1 MGKKKV
7 VEKKEEGGS
16 VAEMALALA
25 NKRKREE
32 EIERENARAEYNAQ
46 EKVHGEL
53 SAAVYA
59 ALNEMKKL
67 PGVKVN
73 NNEITIGGRIF
84 EVKIEFCTSK
94 FSPCDG
100 WPEETHSYYLVRWYD
115 RYNGACYGGHCQV
128 EDFKKGFA
136 QHMSMYL

>member
-1 MGKKKV
+1 MGKKKT
-7 VEKKEEGGS
+7 ETKETTKS
-16 VAEMALALA
+16 VREMALEIA

-32 EIERENARAEYNAQ
+32 EIERENARAEYVAQ
-46 EKVHGEL
+46 ENKRGDL
-53 SAAVYA
+53 SSAVYQ
-59 ALNEMKKL
+59 ALNDLKSL

-73 NNEITIGGRIF
+73 GTEITIGGRLF

-94 FSPCDG
+94 FRPCDD
-100 WPEETHSYYLVRWYD
+100 WPEEEHSYYLVRWYD
-115 RYNGACYGGHCQV
+115 RYSGACYGGHCEV

>member
-1 MGKKKV
+1 MGKKKTETK
-7 VEKKEEGGS
+7 EKS
-16 VAEMALALA
+16 VREMALEIA
-25 NKRKREE
+25 NKRKKDE

-46 EKVHGEL
+46 ENRRAEL
-53 SAAVYA
+53 GTAVYE
-59 ALNEMKKL
+59 ALNDLSKL
-67 PGVKVN
+67 SGVKVN
-73 NNEITIGGRIF
+73 GNEITIGGRLF

-94 FSPCDG
+94 SSPCDG

-115 RYNGACYGGHCQV
+115 RYSGACYGGHCGV